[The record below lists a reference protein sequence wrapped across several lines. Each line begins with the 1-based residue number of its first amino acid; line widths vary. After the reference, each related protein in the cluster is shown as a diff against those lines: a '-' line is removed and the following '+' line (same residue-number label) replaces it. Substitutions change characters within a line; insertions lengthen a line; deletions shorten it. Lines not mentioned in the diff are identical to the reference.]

1 MTTGKAVLIV
11 VGVAAAG
18 FVAYEFLKPSLPTA
32 KPRTANRPGDLLGTV
47 NGIVNLADSLSN
59 YFKGPTG
66 GANTYPSSSF
76 PSNYGS
82 LSDDAKLD
90 IYDSHELDVQSSGV
104 MFSDE

>member
-11 VGVAAAG
+11 LGVGAAG
-18 FVAYEFLKPSLPTA
+18 WVAYELLKPSLPP
-32 KPRTANRPGDLLGTV
+32 PRRQTSNRPGDLVGTV
-47 NGIVNLADSLSN
+47 NGIVQLADSLST

-90 IYDSHELDVQSSGV
+90 IYDNRQLDSQSDGV
-104 MFSDE
+104 VFAD